1 MKAGKGGM
9 ACALVPDGRLET
21 EVALFLAA
29 QAAAR
34 AAPTPQYGTS
44 PRLSFAAISSPGNA
58 QHVSVTLVVSA
69 QARPEVGRGYGMA
82 PPCTLCPSCPLEEAT
97 SGGKAQLGKRWRVSS
112 LSVFCVKCFS
122 CHCVCVSLSFSD
134 LPPFILFVS
143 LRPSLPAVL
152 ISSS

>member
-1 MKAGKGGM
+1 M

-58 QHVSVTLVVSA
+58 PHVSRTLVVSA
-69 QARPEVGRGYGMA
+69 QARPEVEGTAWLLRVHSA
-82 PPCTLCPSCPLEEAT
+82 PPAPWRRRLPVERPSWVNDGGLVVGLYFALNAFPAT
-97 SGGKAQLGKRWRVSS
+97 
-112 LSVFCVKCFS
+112 
-122 CHCVCVSLSFSD
+122 VCVSLSFSFSD